1 MKNYAL
7 YIVVFIGLSL
17 SNCSHT
23 AQNSIRDILS
33 KEKIKV
39 TFNSFF
45 DHRNNRE
52 VTNLDAQVEVKIP
65 TKITQIL
72 KASEAA
78 VKYDKDGEKNTIESL
93 TIYLGSLRN
102 YTRFV
107 FGFSFDS
114 IECKIETTESF
125 DVTHIIMIDKR
136 SQKSHFISESF
147 FVSGTILKIIDT
159 ELKGDKGDFSEPIK
173 ERVITSMFDENK
185 LFYKTE
191 EKANGAEH
199 DIKLNNDAAFLQIQD
214 AFLFRQLCS
223 DAALRL
229 KDQHPELFKIEPVE

>member
-1 MKNYAL
+1 MKKYAIL
-7 YIVVFIGLSL
+7 ILIFFGLTL
-17 SNCSHT
+17 SNCTHT
-23 AQNSIRDILS
+23 ARSSVRDILT
-33 KEKIKV
+33 KEKVKI
-39 TFNSFF
+39 TFYSFF

-52 VTNLDAQVEVKIP
+52 VSNLDAQVEVKIP
-65 TKITQIL
+65 TKITQLL
-72 KASEAA
+72 KANDAA
-78 VKYDKDGEKNTIESL
+78 VKYDKEGEKNTIESL

-107 FGFSFDS
+107 FGFTFDS
-114 IECKIETTESF
+114 IDCKVETTESF
-125 DVTHIIMIDKR
+125 DVTHIIMNDKR
-136 SQKSHFISESF
+136 SQKSHYISESF

-191 EKANGAEH
+191 EKLNGAEH
-199 DIKLNNDAAFLQIQD
+199 DLKLNNDDAFLQIQD

-223 DAALRL
+223 DAALKL
-229 KDQHPELFKIEPVE
+229 KEQHPELFKIEPVD

>member
-1 MKNYAL
+1 MKKYTLNIL
-7 YIVVFIGLSL
+7 VFIGISL
-17 SNCSHT
+17 SNCNHT
-23 AQNSIRDILS
+23 VQNSVRDILS

-65 TKITQIL
+65 TKITQLL
-72 KASEAA
+72 KASDAA
-78 VKYDKDGEKNTIESL
+78 VKYDKEGEKKTIESL
-93 TIYLGSLRN
+93 ANYLRSLRN

-107 FGFSFDS
+107 FGFTFDS
-114 IECKIETTESF
+114 IDCKIETTESF
-125 DVTHIIMIDKR
+125 DVTHIIMEDKR
-136 SQKSHFISESF
+136 SQKTHYISECF

-173 ERVITSMFDENK
+173 ERIITSMFDENK

-191 EKANGAEH
+191 EKVNGAEH
-199 DIKLNNDAAFLQIQD
+199 DLKLNNDAAFLQIQD

-229 KDQHPELFKIEPVE
+229 KDQHPELFKIEPAE

>member
-1 MKNYAL
+1 MKNYTL
-7 YIVVFIGLSL
+7 YILLFLGVSL
-17 SNCSHT
+17 SNCTHT
-23 AQNSIRDILS
+23 ARSSVRDILS
-33 KEKIKV
+33 KEKVKV
-39 TFNSFF
+39 TFKSFF

-65 TKITQIL
+65 TKITQLL
-72 KASEAA
+72 KANEAA
-78 VKYDKDGEKNTIESL
+78 IKYDKDGEKNTIESL

-102 YTRFV
+102 YTRYI
-107 FGFSFDS
+107 FGFTFDS
-114 IECKIETTESF
+114 IDCKIETTESF

-136 SQKSHFISESF
+136 SQKSHYISESF
-147 FVSGTILKIIDT
+147 FVAGTILKIIDT
-159 ELKGDKGDFSEPIK
+159 ELKGNNGDFSEPIK

-191 EKANGAEH
+191 EKVNGAEH
-199 DIKLNNDAAFLQIQD
+199 DLKLNNDDAFLQIQD

-229 KDQHPELFKIEPVE
+229 KEQHPELFKIEPVD

>member
-1 MKNYAL
+1 MKNYTL
-7 YIVVFIGLSL
+7 YIFIFLGVSL

-23 AQNSIRDILS
+23 AQSSVRDILS

-39 TFNSFF
+39 TFNNFF
-45 DHRNNRE
+45 DYRNNRE
-52 VTNLDAQVEVKIP
+52 VTNLDAQLEVKIP
-65 TKITQIL
+65 TKISQLL
-72 KASEAA
+72 KANDAA

-93 TIYLGSLRN
+93 TIYLRSLKN

-114 IECKIETTESF
+114 IDCKIETTESF

-136 SQKSHFISESF
+136 SQKSQFISESY
-147 FVSGTILKIIDT
+147 FVAGTILKIIDT
-159 ELKGDKGDFSEPIK
+159 EIKGVKGDFSEQIK
-173 ERVITSMFDENK
+173 ERVITSMFDGNK

-191 EKANGAEH
+191 ENNNGAEH
-199 DIKLNNDAAFLQIQD
+199 DLKLNNDDAFLQIQD